1 MLRCTSVCVGCVSC
15 PYTQALLTAFAS
27 KNMTVETFRDDELLI
42 DITEHEL
49 VSTGSLNTVVWFFNL
64 SFTVLCA

>member
-1 MLRCTSVCVGCVSC
+1 
-15 PYTQALLTAFAS
+15 
-27 KNMTVETFRDDELLI
+27 MTVETFRDDELLI